1 MRPFYEYSSAAVTLT
16 KDRSIHRA
24 LRAFSEK
31 PAAEYE
37 VRRYFRDSEYEVI
50 DRFHTRKEALVC
62 KSFSEME
69 DPRWGVSVVAVT
81 PLWKYKDFLLS
92 KYENARG

>member
-1 MRPFYEYSSAAVTLT
+1 MRPFYEDSSAAVTLT

-24 LRAFSEK
+24 LRTFSEK

-37 VRRYFRDSEYEVI
+37 LRRYFRDSEYEVL
-50 DRFHTRKEALVC
+50 DRFHTRKEALVA
-62 KSFSEME
+62 KAFAEIE

-81 PLWKYKDFLLS
+81 PLWKYKDYLLS
-92 KYENARG
+92 KYGG

>member
-1 MRPFYEYSSAAVTLT
+1 MRPFYEDTSSAKIIT

-24 LRAFSEK
+24 LRTFSEK

-37 VRRYFRDSEYEVI
+37 VRRYFKDGEYEVL
-50 DRFHTRKEALVC
+50 DRFHTRKEALVA
-62 KSFSEME
+62 KSFAEME
-69 DPRWGVSVVAVT
+69 DPRWGISVVAVT

-92 KYENARG
+92 KYETARG